1 MAKTV
6 EIEETEIQAAGL
18 PEEPKSG
25 VWYVVLAWFL
35 GVFGVHS
42 FYAGH
47 FFYRTG
53 SAYFDD
59 YVMAV
64 SVYPVAD
71 YHGLG
76 VSGYVVCQQGRT
88 GGGFFRQ

>member
-35 GVFGVHS
+35 GV
-42 FYAGH
+42 
-47 FFYRTG
+47 
-53 SAYFDD
+53 
-59 YVMAV
+59 
-64 SVYPVAD
+64 
-71 YHGLG
+71 
-76 VSGYVVCQQGRT
+76 SGYVVCQQGRT